1 MTGMVTRAAIRGPN
15 ALGRSDVLR
24 ACALIVAP
32 VPANQPIYASVLAQ
46 IGIDCICVSS
56 AQEAVSSL
64 ARPPCIG
71 VFLENTAPHMGG
83 LEAAKRVRDI
93 AWLARTP
100 IIFVGA
106 ERADEIDGAEVCRL
120 GLVDYL
126 PGPLDQRLLQRKV
139 AWLLELHRQL
149 IEVDELGVRRIFTD
163 PCDEEKVASSQ
174 ATEGRYRAIFE
185 HPTILMIV
193 LQVVRAD
200 GGRVADLIY
209 ADANQNVLR
218 LLNKTREAVLGKRLS
233 ELLPDRAERLIALCT
248 HVLTTGEPTQY
259 ESHFDSQDFLTCL
272 FPAGPNSIVSTGVD
286 VTARNRAEHEV
297 QRLVDALRA
306 EKATLSAVL
315 NGINE
320 EVYFTDPQGRY
331 TYANPAALREFG
343 HVSVAG
349 VPVAEIVSGLTVLRP
364 DGTPRPF
371 EEAPPIRALSGEV
384 IKNAEQIVCNPRT
397 GEVRHREVSATPVRD
412 AEGHIFGSVSVARDV
427 TESKQAEARLRE
439 AVDQARAAEAE
450 SRKTL
455 AAELVAMQRLHELS
469 TMAMTT
475 NDQQAL
481 LEKILDATI
490 ALHDAA
496 SGSVQLFDPV
506 TQTLNMDAHRGMDQE
521 SLDRF
526 AKVDARTNSACGRAL
541 ARRERV
547 IVEDAVTDA
556 TGIFDPVAAR
566 RMGLSAVHSTPL
578 FTTDGEILGML
589 STHFRSPRKFSQ
601 DELRITDLYAH
612 QASIAIE
619 RKRAEAA
626 LIAARETADRANK
639 AKSHFVRAASHDLRQ
654 SVQTLTL
661 LNGILRN
668 STLDANGHSALREQS
683 EAIDTM
689 MHLLDALLNISKLE
703 SGTVAPQVTD
713 FAVAKLFEKLRM
725 EFSSLAANKG
735 LKLKIEEPESQAIRC
750 DPTLVG
756 EIVRNLLSN
765 AIKFTQ
771 QGSVTLRSSPA
782 GALVRIEVI
791 DTGIGIPCEELP
803 LIFGEF
809 YQVGVSATLSRQ
821 GYGLGLGIVQRIA
834 ALLEADIRV
843 DSEVGKGSV
852 FSLSVPAG
860 DLNLAIRT
868 ERAANQQAGGDA
880 ISSTI
885 LLVED
890 DASVRASMSRFFT
903 SLGYRIESA
912 ASLDETIAVVESS
925 TRLDLLITDFHLP
938 NGKTGSDV
946 INYVRNARGEA
957 FPAIMLSGDT
967 SADIGDLSHEIDVR
981 FVCKPIVP
989 ERLLAQVQELLARKV
1004 ASAPAK

>member
-1 MTGMVTRAAIRGPN
+1 MP
-15 ALGRSDVLR
+15 R
-24 ACALIVAP
+24 ACALVVAP
-32 VPANQPIYASVLAQ
+32 DPANQPIYVSVLAQ
-46 IGIDCICVSS
+46 MGIDCICASS
-56 AQEAVSSL
+56 AQEVVSSL
-64 ARPPCIG
+64 ARSPCIG
-71 VFLENTAPHMGG
+71 IFLDNTALHMGG
-83 LEAAKRVRDI
+83 LEAAKRFRDI
-93 AWLARTP
+93 AWLGRTP
-100 IIFVGA
+100 IIFVSA
-106 ERADEIDGAEVCRL
+106 EPADEIDDTEVRSI

-126 PGPLDQRLLQRKV
+126 PCPLDQRLLQRKV
-139 AWLLELHRQL
+139 ALLLELHRQQ
-149 IEVDELGVRRIFTD
+149 IEIDELRV
-163 PCDEEKVASSQ
+163 P
-174 ATEGRYRAIFE
+174 TEGRYRAIFE

-193 LQVVRAD
+193 LQAVRTD
-200 GGRVADLIY
+200 GGLVTDWIY
-209 ADANQNVLR
+209 ADVNQNVLR

-233 ELLPDRAERLIALCT
+233 ELLPDRAERLIAMCA
-248 HVLTTGEPTQY
+248 HVLTTGEPTHY
-259 ESHFDSQDFLTCL
+259 ESHFDSRDFLTCL

-286 VTARNRAEHEV
+286 VTARNRAENEV
-297 QRLVDALRA
+297 QRLVEALRA
-306 EKATLSAVL
+306 EKETLSAVL

-343 HVSVAG
+343 HASVVG
-349 VPVAEIVSGLTVLRP
+349 VPVAAIVSDLIVLRS
-364 DGTPRPF
+364 DGTPRPL
-371 EEAPPIRALSGEV
+371 EEAPPLRALSGEV

-397 GEVRHREVSATPVRD
+397 GEFRHREVSATPVRN

-427 TESKQAEARLRE
+427 TETKRAEARLRE

-455 AAELVAMQRLHELS
+455 AAELVAMQRLHDLS

-496 SGSVQLFDPV
+496 SGSVQLLDPA
-506 TQTLNMDAHRGMDQE
+506 TQTLHTAAHRGMDQE
-521 SLDRF
+521 SLNEF
-526 AKVDARTNSACGRAL
+526 AEVDARTNSACGRAL

-547 IVEDAVTDA
+547 IVEDVETDA

-566 RMGLSAVHSTPL
+566 SMGLSAVHSTPL
-578 FTTDGEILGML
+578 FTTDGEILGMI

-601 DELRITDLYAH
+601 DELRITDLYAR

-668 STLDANGHSALREQS
+668 STLDANGRTALREQS
-683 EAIDTM
+683 EAIETM

-703 SGTVAPQVTD
+703 SGKVAPELTD
-713 FAVAKLFEKLRM
+713 FAVTTLFEKLRM

-735 LKLKIEEPESQAIRC
+735 LKLKIEEPASQAIRS

-765 AIKFTQ
+765 AIKFTP
-771 QGSVTLRSSPA
+771 QGSITLRSSRA
-782 GALVRIEVI
+782 GSLVRIEVI
-791 DTGIGIPCEELP
+791 DTGIGIPREELP

-821 GYGLGLGIVQRIA
+821 GHGLGLGIVQRIA
-834 ALLEADIRV
+834 ALLEADIQV
-843 DSEVGKGSV
+843 DSEEGKGSV
-852 FSLSVPAG
+852 FSLSVPTG
-860 DLNLAIRT
+860 DLDLAIRA
-868 ERAANQQAGGDA
+868 ERASNQQAGSDA
-880 ISSTI
+880 KSSTI

-890 DASVRASMSRFFT
+890 DASVRASMSLYFR
-903 SLGYRIESA
+903 SLGYRIVSA
-912 ASLDETIAVVESS
+912 ASFDETLAVVDKSP
-925 TRLDLLITDFHLP
+925 RLDLLITDFHLP

-946 INYVRNARGEA
+946 INCVRKALGESL
-957 FPAIMLSGDT
+957 PVIMLSGDT
-967 SADIGDLSHEIDVR
+967 SAEIEDLSHEVDVR
-981 FVCKPIVP
+981 FMSKPIVP
-989 ERLLAQVQELLARKV
+989 ESLVAQVQELLALRA
-1004 ASAPAK
+1004 ASRTVD